1 MGSEESIRGEVSR
14 PVAGVL
20 TFLFADVRGY
30 TRFTAEHGDEA
41 AARLAARFAAIAR
54 EAIAGSGGEVYE
66 LVGDQAVAVFTSSRQ
81 AMRAAVGLQQR
92 MAEERT
98 ADPSF
103 PVTIGIGLDAG
114 EAVPVEG
121 GYRGGPLNLAA
132 RLCARAAAGEIFASA
147 GVIHLARVVADID
160 VRDRGFASFKGM
172 AEPVRVVQVGAA
184 GTLPESLPPL
194 ETPTRST
201 NLAPQLTSFIG
212 RVEEQARVKDLL
224 GFTPEEWSEPGFW
237 KTRVH
242 PHDLAFAL
250 TVKNTGDAQEVQVRV
265 TLTIQKSPQ
274 SIVKRGTIDLID
286 PGQTKTLTFADLGQP
301 PFGVKTTVKVDVQPV
316 PGEKTTS
323 NNSAEYPVIFSLG

>member
-14 PVAGVL
+14 PMSGVL

-54 EAIAGSGGEVYE
+54 EVMAASGGEVYE

-81 AMRAAVGLQQR
+81 AMRAAVALQQR

-212 RVEEQARVKDLL
+212 RAEERARVKDMLADSRL
-224 GFTPEEWSEPGFW
+224 VTLAGTGGAG
-237 KTRVH
+237 KTR
-242 PHDLAFAL
+242 LA
-250 TVKNTGDAQEVQVRV
+250 VQVAEELLERYRDGAWLVELAPVSDPELV
-265 TLTIQKSPQ
+265 T
-274 SIVKRGTIDLID
+274 
-286 PGQTKTLTFADLGQP
+286 QT
-301 PFGVKTTVKVDVQPV
+301 
-316 PGEKTTS
+316 
-323 NNSAEYPVIFSLG
+323 